1 MVKIVY
7 KGRASKLRHYGRSEE
22 RIDYEFTRG
31 VPVDV
36 IEKTD
41 AAYFKQKA
49 EKNPETW
56 GIVLPPKPKKEP
68 KKEPD
73 PPPPEDVEEP
83 SEPEEK
89 KTPAKAPKKT
99 EAK

>member
-68 KKEPD
+68 EP
-73 PPPPEDVEEP
+73 EP
-83 SEPEEK
+83 EPEEIE
-89 KTPAKAPKKT
+89 KTPPAKAPKKKET
-99 EAK
+99 SK